1 MLLYSKKEVKTIAYY
16 FNTFKSKC
24 QHVPSLPLTKVQD
37 NTSLDDTSPIIKHKQ
52 PSYSSLNSNRTK
64 PKLPKSLQSNRS
76 MTNLNTN
83 NNSINTNNNSNNNN
97 NRTIRDFILRQ
108 DKYLQI
114 HNNEQAKIR
123 KDNEEEY
130 DLICTFNPKIHKNP
144 NVHNYFMPNQT
155 STHQR
160 LYNDSVERKN
170 RKHKLEQELIN
181 KFKSNKLF
189 DQDKFDNLYEDYK
202 VRQQYKKRLTCQL
215 DQERGYTYTPDICGK
230 GIYSYTNYNKI
241 NNSISCHS
249 NNNNNNRTNN
259 SSILNQSK
267 VSVKSGNANN
277 SVDYTNNSTCDK
289 HKSNKSAI
297 SNKKEFSFIY
307 EYIRNKNK

>member
-1 MLLYSKKEVKTIAYY
+1 
-16 FNTFKSKC
+16 
-24 QHVPSLPLTKVQD
+24 
-37 NTSLDDTSPIIKHKQ
+37 
-52 PSYSSLNSNRTK
+52 
-64 PKLPKSLQSNRS
+64 
-76 MTNLNTN
+76 MTNLNSN
-83 NNSINTNNNSNNNN
+83 NISINTNNNNN

-108 DKYLQI
+108 DKYLQL

-181 KFKSNKLF
+181 KFKHNKPC

-202 VRQQYKKRLTCQL
+202 VRQQYKKRLTCQI

-241 NNSISCHS
+241 NNISHS
-249 NNNNNNRTNN
+249 NHSNINNNNRTHNN
-259 SSILNQSK
+259 SSILNQSRM
-267 VSVKSGNANN
+267 SVKSGNVNN
-277 SVDYTNNSTCDK
+277 SVDYSNSMLLDK
-289 HKSNKSAI
+289 HKNNKPTI